1 MPQKRSATLTPE
13 PVAPVGRGY
22 PAFPNLCSMNCPLTC
37 FPPSDFA
44 HSVSVCVAQQA
55 GVRGHWGPETCVPT
69 WSLQGTAW
77 ASASLMGWVC
87 GSPPMGLTLLPH
99 CSLSAS
105 RGMLPRGPSMQGSS
119 SCLEQDRRALQH
131 VCLSTGGHR
140 LHLLLA
146 AASSLVQQQRGG
158 TPGKGDSRCNQALG
172 YS

>member
-1 MPQKRSATLTPE
+1 
-13 PVAPVGRGY
+13 
-22 PAFPNLCSMNCPLTC
+22 
-37 FPPSDFA
+37 
-44 HSVSVCVAQQA
+44 
-55 GVRGHWGPETCVPT
+55 
-69 WSLQGTAW
+69 
-77 ASASLMGWVC
+77 
-87 GSPPMGLTLLPH
+87 MGLTLLPH

-105 RGMLPRGPSMQGSS
+105 RGMLPRGPSVQGSS

-172 YS
+172 YSYPLCFRCPANKAPSPRTVSWLEPQTGTAVATNAFIICFPQDDCSHKKGRGRHD